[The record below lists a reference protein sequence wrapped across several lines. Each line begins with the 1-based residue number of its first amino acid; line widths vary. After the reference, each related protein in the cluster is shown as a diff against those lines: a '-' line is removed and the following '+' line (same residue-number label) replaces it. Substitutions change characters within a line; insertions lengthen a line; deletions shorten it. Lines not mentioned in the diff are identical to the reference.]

1 MNKQAIETGFSSLSF
16 DELLKKKK
24 KITTHCVN
32 LECKKEQLLIL
43 IEKLIKISGE
53 RADFLSF
60 KQEKNIV
67 SKCLN
72 GVGSYVFFIKEQL
85 NQAQKNRKK
94 IEQEILQT
102 KEQIKLLNCVLT
114 KKQV

>member
-1 MNKQAIETGFSSLSF
+1 MNKQVIETGFSSLSV

-24 KITTHCVN
+24 RITTHCVN

-43 IEKLIKISGE
+43 IERLIKISGE
-53 RADFLSF
+53 RANFLSA

-72 GVGSYVFFIKEQL
+72 GVGSYLFFIKEQL
-85 NQAQKNRKK
+85 NQAQKNREK
-94 IEQEILQT
+94 IEHEILQV
-102 KEQIKLLNCVLT
+102 KDQMKLLNFVLT